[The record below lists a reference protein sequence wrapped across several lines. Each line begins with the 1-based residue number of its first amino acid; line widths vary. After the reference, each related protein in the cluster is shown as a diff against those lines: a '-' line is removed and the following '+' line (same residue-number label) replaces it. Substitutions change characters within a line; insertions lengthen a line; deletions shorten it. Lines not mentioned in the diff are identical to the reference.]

1 MSVLKKKK
9 SRVLILATTAG
20 VIASFSSGAIIYN
33 ASSDNSLGMILFSS
47 EDKSLLHPSNNVDYS
62 RTIDSI
68 TDKNIKEL
76 SKQPKIEKPIEKK
89 IEEKITPP
97 KVEEVPKPP
106 TAAPEPPRITP
117 EVKNYR
123 PEISPLVQRS
133 EKVKIFGV
141 EVNATVLARPDRV
154 VSQKDKDKGIA
165 NISGYQNVTVSK
177 LLNIEVT
184 AELEQKVAQN
194 ALGGEEGKGI
204 GLFGNNL
211 TLVANQIGITEGL
224 DKAEAVLIK
233 QNPNTWN
240 ENIHRYKQLL
250 DSGNFIKFLKPGK
263 EDEYRRLEKEGFKSL
278 NQKYIWIIANLD
290 QSKFTKISQ
299 KSLDYLKKG
308 LAIDPRNAIINAN
321 GEIDSLVWNVPDQY
335 NKVTSRLS
343 RDNSTRRVF
352 DFDQWYLRS
361 SDSIVQGKY
370 HGWNKTDKTNEYSSY
385 GISTGDGIK
394 VFELTRQNPVNDGSK
409 RNSGI
414 VVEIDAANSSG
425 YGKLKNLINKFKS
438 EKKEITSYRIFNM
451 GETSPTQEF
460 KEILKSLPDNLPQL
474 ELFFSAQATNTS
486 SLIALK
492 DKNIKELSLYTMGNS
507 LLDSWSFNS
516 WSLNKVEWINT
527 NDYNVSSQYPP
538 NTPIATRI
546 SFDTVAFD
554 QEDYLKEGDYD
565 RINNG
570 LRMVYFVRN
579 NEPFFQGRH
588 GSGTEPDSSEGGN
601 SYPTGLDFS
610 RVPKIKSLRGLV
622 FHDIEKPNNGSRKIK
637 RLTLANSN
645 SSFEITSD
653 ELSAAGLENLA
664 IGEPE
669 QPKIFFSNG
678 YSTNSMKITLKQGHT
693 KLDPAAIDNL
703 NKYYQYSDALKAGG
717 KKVKVDSNATELKTQ
732 LQQLGFMVE
741 EDNGLTFT

>member
-1 MSVLKKKK
+1 M
-9 SRVLILATTAG
+9 
-20 VIASFSSGAIIYN
+20 
-33 ASSDNSLGMILFSS
+33 
-47 EDKSLLHPSNNVDYS
+47 
-62 RTIDSI
+62 
-68 TDKNIKEL
+68 
-76 SKQPKIEKPIEKK
+76 
-89 IEEKITPP
+89 
-97 KVEEVPKPP
+97 
-106 TAAPEPPRITP
+106 
-117 EVKNYR
+117 
-123 PEISPLVQRS
+123 
-133 EKVKIFGV
+133 
-141 EVNATVLARPDRV
+141 
-154 VSQKDKDKGIA
+154 
-165 NISGYQNVTVSK
+165 
-177 LLNIEVT
+177 
-184 AELEQKVAQN
+184 
-194 ALGGEEGKGI
+194 
-204 GLFGNNL
+204 
-211 TLVANQIGITEGL
+211 
-224 DKAEAVLIK
+224 
-233 QNPNTWN
+233 
-240 ENIHRYKQLL
+240 
-250 DSGNFIKFLKPGK
+250 
-263 EDEYRRLEKEGFKSL
+263 
-278 NQKYIWIIANLD
+278 
-290 QSKFTKISQ
+290 
-299 KSLDYLKKG
+299 
-308 LAIDPRNAIINAN
+308 
-321 GEIDSLVWNVPDQY
+321 
-335 NKVTSRLS
+335 S

-361 SDSIVQGKY
+361 SDSIVQGKC
-370 HGWNKTDKTNEYSSY
+370 
-385 GISTGDGIK
+385 DGIK

-414 VVEIDAANSSG
+414 VVEIDAAN
-425 YGKLKNLINKFKS
+425 KLLHI
-438 EKKEITSYRIFNM
+438 EL

-507 LLDSWSFNS
+507 LLDSWSFNP

-678 YSTNSMKITLKQGHT
+678 LIYL
-693 KLDPAAIDNL
+693 
-703 NKYYQYSDALKAGG
+703 
-717 KKVKVDSNATELKTQ
+717 
-732 LQQLGFMVE
+732 
-741 EDNGLTFT
+741 